1 MKSGIRFTV
10 KHDIKGRI
18 RIHLTRGRLSVRQ
31 ADLFSFYLAS
41 LPQVT
46 AAKVYERIG
55 DAAITYTGSKE
66 DLIAEIL
73 RFSFDDEELNE
84 IVPVTSTRE
93 LNQEFQEKLVTKCLT
108 RCLTKI
114 FLPAPVRAV
123 WTAIQSVPF
132 VIKGIRKLAGRKLEV
147 EVLDATA
154 ITVSMLRCDFNTAG
168 SVMFL
173 LGIGELL
180 EDWTHKKSVSDLAG
194 SMSLNIERV
203 WQKTEDGEV
212 LVPISD
218 IKEGDL
224 VSVRVGSVIPLDGI
238 VDSGEAMVN
247 QASMTGESEPV
258 RKENGMYVYAG
269 TAVEEGNLIV
279 RVKKAAGSTRF
290 ERIVKMIE
298 ESEKLKS
305 SLETKASGLADAL
318 VPWSLGGTIVTYLLT
333 RNVTKAISIL
343 MVDFSCALKLAMP
356 LSVLSAMREASSYK
370 MTVKGG
376 SFMEAVAEADT
387 IVFDKTGT
395 LTKAQPV
402 VADVVTFEGRDQAE
416 MLRIAACLEEHFPHS
431 MANAVVRAARE
442 RNLAHEEMHSQVEYI
457 VAHGIS
463 SMVENKKVVIGSAHF
478 IFEDEKCTVPAGEQE
493 KYDALPVEFSH
504 LYLAIGGELAAVIC
518 IADPLRPEAC
528 DVMKALRALG
538 IKRTVMLTGDSERT
552 AAAIAA
558 EVGVDDY
565 RAEVLPEDKANFVEQ
580 ERAAGHTVIMLGDGI
595 NDSPALSAA
604 NVGVAISDG
613 AAIAREIADITIAA
627 ENLFELVALRRIAQ
641 GLMSRINSNYRFV
654 IGFNGSLIGLGV
666 AGVLAP
672 ATSAMMHNLSTLGI
686 SLRSMTNLID
696 SSETTR
702 LLESR

>member
-431 MANAVVRAARE
+431 MANAVVAASRE
-442 RNLAHEEMHSQVEYI
+442 RGLVHEEMHSKVDYI
-457 VAHGIS
+457 VAHGIAS
-463 SMVENKKVVIGSAHF
+463 HIGEDKVVIGSYHF
-478 IFEDEKCTVPAGEQE
+478 VFEDEQCVVPEGEEE
-493 KYDALPVEFSH
+493 KFEALPAEYSH
-504 LYLAIGGELAAVIC
+504 LYLAIAGRLAAVIC
-518 IADPLRPEAC
+518 IEDPLRPEAPE
-528 DVMKALRALG
+528 VMKELRKLG
-538 IKRTVMLTGDSERT
+538 IKKIVMMTGDSERT
-552 AAAIAA
+552 ASAIAKR
-558 EVGVDDY
+558 VGVDEY
-565 RAEVLPEDKANFVEQ
+565 YSEVLPEDKAGFVER
-580 ERAAGHTVIMLGDGI
+580 EKAAGRKVIMVGDGI

-604 NVGVAISDG
+604 DVGIAISDG
-613 AAIAREIADITIAA
+613 AEIAREIADIMVSSDDLYQIVT
-627 ENLFELVALRRIAQ
+627 LKLLSD
-641 GLMSRINSNYRFV
+641 GLMKRIRKNYRV
-654 IGFNGSLIGLGV
+654 IVGFNTGLILLGV
-666 AGVLAP
+666 GGVLQP
-672 ATSAMMHNLSTLGI
+672 TTSALLHNTSTLVI
-686 SLRSMTNLID
+686 SLKSMQNLL
-696 SSETTR
+696 S
-702 LLESR
+702 

>member
-431 MANAVVRAARE
+431 MANAVVV
-442 RNLAHEEMHSQVEYI
+442 HEEMHSKVDYI
-457 VAHGIS
+457 VAHGIAS
-463 SMVENKKVVIGSAHF
+463 HIGEDKVVIGSYHF
-478 IFEDEKCTVPAGEQE
+478 VFEDEQCVVPEGEEE
-493 KYDALPVEFSH
+493 KFEALPAEYSH
-504 LYLAIGGELAAVIC
+504 LYLAIAGRLAAVIC
-518 IADPLRPEAC
+518 IEDPLRPEAPE
-528 DVMKALRALG
+528 VMKELRKLG
-538 IKRTVMLTGDSERT
+538 IKKIVMMTGDSERT
-552 AAAIAA
+552 ARAIAA
-558 EVGVDDY
+558 RVGVDEHHS
-565 RAEVLPEDKANFVEQ
+565 EVLPEDKANFVEA
-580 ERAAGHTVIMLGDGI
+580 EKNAGHKVIMVGDGI

-604 NVGVAISDG
+604 NVGIAISEG
-613 AAIAREIADITIAA
+613 AEIAREIADITISEDAM
-627 ENLFELVALRRIAQ
+627 FQLVTLKAISNALMRRVH
-641 GLMSRINSNYRFV
+641 RNYRFV
-654 IGFNGSLIGLGV
+654 ISFNFGLIILGV
-666 AGVLAP
+666 MGVLAP
-672 ATSAMMHNLSTLGI
+672 ATSALLHNTSTLCI
-686 SLRSMTNLID
+686 SMHSMTNLLKD
-696 SSETTR
+696 E
-702 LLESR
+702 EKKH

>member
-203 WQKTEDGEV
+203 WQKTEDGDV
-212 LVPISD
+212 LVPISN

-224 VSVRVGSVIPLDGI
+224 ISVRVGSVIPLDGV

-305 SLETKASGLADAL
+305 SLETKAAGLADAL

-431 MANAVVRAARE
+431 MVD
-442 RNLAHEEMHSQVEYI
+442 YI
-457 VAHGIS
+457 VAHGIAS
-463 SMVENKKVVIGSAHF
+463 HIGEDKVVIGSYHF
-478 IFEDEKCTVPAGEQE
+478 VFEDEQCEVPEGEEE
-493 KYDALPVEFSH
+493 KFEDLPAEYSH
-504 LYLAIGGELAAVIC
+504 LYLAIAGRLAAVIC
-518 IADPLRPEAC
+518 IEDPLRPEAPE
-528 DVMKALRALG
+528 VMKELRKLG
-538 IKRTVMLTGDSERT
+538 IRKIVMMTGDSERT
-552 AAAIAA
+552 ARAIAA
-558 EVGVDDY
+558 RVGVDEY
-565 RAEVLPEDKANFVEQ
+565 HSEVLPEDKANFVEA
-580 ERAAGHTVIMLGDGI
+580 EKNAGHKVIMVGDGI

-604 NVGVAISDG
+604 SVGIAISEG
-613 AAIAREIADITIAA
+613 AEIAREIADITISEDAMFQLA
-627 ENLFELVALRRIAQ
+627 TLKAISNALMKRVHR
-641 GLMSRINSNYRFV
+641 NYRFV
-654 IGFNGSLIGLGV
+654 ISFNFGLIILGV
-666 AGVLAP
+666 MGMLAP
-672 ATSAMMHNLSTLGI
+672 ATSALLHNTSTLCI
-686 SLRSMTNLID
+686 SMHSMTNLLKD
-696 SSETTR
+696 E
-702 LLESR
+702 EKKH

>member
-431 MANAVVRAARE
+431 MANAVVAASRE
-442 RNLAHEEMHSQVEYI
+442 RGLVHEEMHSKVDYI
-457 VAHGIS
+457 VAHGIAS
-463 SMVENKKVVIGSAHF
+463 HIGEDKVVIGSYHF
-478 IFEDEKCTVPAGEQE
+478 VFEDEQCVVPEGEEE
-493 KYDALPVEFSH
+493 KFEALPAEYSH
-504 LYLAIGGELAAVIC
+504 LYLAIAGRLAAVIC
-518 IADPLRPEAC
+518 IEDPLRPEAPE
-528 DVMKALRALG
+528 VMKELRKLG
-538 IKRTVMLTGDSERT
+538 IKKIVMMTGDSERT
-552 AAAIAA
+552 ARAIAA
-558 EVGVDDY
+558 RVGVDEHHS
-565 RAEVLPEDKANFVEQ
+565 EVLPEDKANFVEA
-580 ERAAGHTVIMLGDGI
+580 EKNAGHKVIMVGDGI

-604 NVGVAISDG
+604 DAGIAISDG
-613 AAIAREIADITIAA
+613 AEIAREIADITIAA
-627 ENLFELVALRRIAQ
+627 DDLREVVTLKLLSNLMLKRIHRNYRSIV
-641 GLMSRINSNYRFV
+641 GINS
-654 IGFNGSLIGLGV
+654 GLIALGV
-666 AGVLAP
+666 TGMIQP
-672 ATSAMMHNLSTLGI
+672 TMSALLHNTSTLLI
-686 SLRSMTNLID
+686 SLRSMTNLLP
-696 SSETTR
+696 EKEKVE
-702 LLESR
+702 L

>member
-431 MANAVVRAARE
+431 MANAVVAASRE
-442 RNLAHEEMHSQVEYI
+442 RGLVHEEMHSKVDYI
-457 VAHGIS
+457 VAHGIAS
-463 SMVENKKVVIGSAHF
+463 HI
-478 IFEDEKCTVPAGEQE
+478 EDEQCVVPEGEEE
-493 KYDALPVEFSH
+493 KFEALPAEYSH
-504 LYLAIGGELAAVIC
+504 LYLAIAGRLAAVIC
-518 IADPLRPEAC
+518 IEDPLRPEAPE
-528 DVMKALRALG
+528 VMKELRKLG
-538 IKRTVMLTGDSERT
+538 IKKIVMMTGDSERT
-552 AAAIAA
+552 ARAIAA
-558 EVGVDDY
+558 RVGVDEHHS
-565 RAEVLPEDKANFVEQ
+565 EVLPEDKANFVEA
-580 ERAAGHTVIMLGDGI
+580 EKNAGHKVIMVGDGI

-604 NVGVAISDG
+604 NVGIAISEG
-613 AAIAREIADITIAA
+613 AEIAREIADITISEDAM
-627 ENLFELVALRRIAQ
+627 FQLVTLKAISNALMRRVH
-641 GLMSRINSNYRFV
+641 RNYRFV
-654 IGFNGSLIGLGV
+654 ISFNFGLIILGV
-666 AGVLAP
+666 MGVLAP
-672 ATSAMMHNLSTLGI
+672 ATSALLHNTSTLCI
-686 SLRSMTNLID
+686 SMHSMTNLLKD
-696 SSETTR
+696 E
-702 LLESR
+702 EKKH

>member
-1 MKSGIRFTV
+1 MPTTG
-10 KHDIKGRI
+10 
-18 RIHLTRGRLSVRQ
+18 TR
-31 ADLFSFYLAS
+31 A
-41 LPQVT
+41 
-46 AAKVYERIG
+46 
-55 DAAITYTGSKE
+55 
-66 DLIAEIL
+66 
-73 RFSFDDEELNE
+73 
-84 IVPVTSTRE
+84 

-108 RCLTKI
+108 RCFTKI

-123 WTAIQSVPF
+123 WTAIQSVPYIING
-132 VIKGIRKLAGRKLEV
+132 VRKLAGRKLEV

-154 ITVSMLRCDFNTAG
+154 ITVSMLRSDFNTAG

-218 IKEGDL
+218 IKEGHL
-224 VSVRVGSVIPLDGI
+224 VSVRVGSVIPLDG
-238 VDSGEAMVN
+238 VVESGEAMVN

-402 VADVVTFEGRDQAE
+402 VADVVTFEGRDRSE

-463 SMVENKKVVIGSAHF
+463 SMVNDKTVLIGSAHF
-478 IFEDEKCTVPAGEQE
+478 VFEDEGCTIPAGEQA
-493 KYDALPVEFSH
+493 KFDGLDPQYSH
-504 LYLAIGGELAAVIC
+504 LYLAASGVLVGVIC
-518 IADPLRPEAC
+518 IADPLRPEAAQ
-528 DVMKALRALG
+528 VLRQLQKLG
-538 IKRTVMLTGDSERT
+538 ITQTVMMTGDSDRT
-552 AAAIAA
+552 ARAIAA
-558 EVGVDDY
+558 QVGVD
-565 RAEVLPEDKANFVEQ
+565 RCFAEVLPEDKAAFVRDAKAE
-580 ERAAGHTVIMLGDGI
+580 GHTVVMIGDGI

-604 NVGVAISDG
+604 DIGIAIHSG
-613 AAIAREIADITIAA
+613 AAIAREIADVTIRADSL
-627 ENLFELVALRRIAQ
+627 EELVTLKAIANPQ
-641 GLMSRINSNYRFV
+641 QKRVGSNYPFV
-654 IGFNGSLIGLGV
+654 LSFNSALILLG
-666 AGVLAP
+666 ALGILPP
-672 ATSAMMHNLSTLGI
+672 ATSAMLHNLSTLGI
-686 SLRSMTNLID
+686 SLRSMTD
-696 SSETTR
+696 
-702 LLESR
+702 LLEQKPSL